1 VATTGIYDLDKNLIT
16 SGFLDGNASVTVGI
30 TNQTNPTALRKISTN
45 EELGTDEFVV
55 DNIEAKAGAQA
66 SDITFL
72 NGGGQVGFQA
82 SGDLFA
88 ELAVF
93 PDPTGTTFS
102 AALGPVADT
111 KFTLQSDPDRTVVML
126 RWGADAAAS
135 GSGGIALGGAAG
147 TVNFSAGLA
156 GNLFF
161 CVLQQVPCRTPT
173 DDALKAVVKSWRLP
187 AQVRTPD
194 DLAPRTHL
202 LAEVGGSLTA
212 SISATFGHEFNW
224 IRQINDGAIAGD
236 IGLKL
241 ELGLK
246 ATFNLTAQGK
256 YAIVVSRESED
267 AVIRVRIYKLK
278 LNGFDFA
285 LSASAAATP
294 CIPLPDNFTDLVKAT
309 LGLHA
314 QQILSELENPNAIND
329 WINKFGPEYV
339 TELLKKFTGLD
350 LAAAMAKVNDLA
362 TRWKALPSSAASLFV
377 KLAEKDIPDFSE
389 IEQAAQIVA
398 NKDGG
403 GLKALLESRIQDLHL
418 PLLDSPLGQYL
429 EGIAELGPLSLLQN
443 IPDAAQQAAQKAVA
457 FFKGDPIEELLH
469 KIVSEIDG
477 RLGLDAVLAVIQGDP
492 AAVLDKLL
500 FSKLEAFLNRTPT
513 LQDVQ
518 ALQKTI
524 QSLLKKS
531 EDLYGKT
538 VTALNNTYTAT
549 LNSTYQQTTSDTA
562 LIDATFDFGLAANG
576 PGVASALQQLLAGR
590 LDDFLIKPRAGVTLN
605 NGALTHL
612 VKRHSHVDL
621 TLPFLKLE
629 GDWLSNATASFN
641 AIDQNGG
648 RLTTY
653 QLSVT
658 GTQVNRATF
667 TSLWMGRNW
676 RSTAIALS
684 GQLSA
689 KLGFAGTVRMHAETD
704 AEKKRLATST
714 SSIRLEVAS
723 MTLNQLDAGIEP
735 FAVQFLRRAFPD
747 NSAFEKWAATG
758 RLLAQPGNTLV
769 ALDVSL
775 PAAVPLAWL
784 NNTISDKKDAVYK
797 ELSLTLQL
805 LLKRYLK
812 DYYFRD
818 ISRYEN
824 QAPAYL
830 VLLYA
835 AIPPAGAITV
845 GGSSSSV
852 DDGIYWDTDDMNAIR
867 GMANQA
873 RDSESAQGF
882 KAQLAQ
888 AQTRL
893 VAAGRNDLAR
903 FFDPS
908 DGMAESFKEATSDA
922 NLGLLKNSLLFV
934 EGNVI
939 SAARDAALL
948 AATFNALVAANQPVD
963 ALKALAS
970 FGNKIVEAFNHDL
983 SSVFVQDN
991 DALQRLS
998 PLIFAQAA
1006 SVFDPSISTTNY
1018 DSTLNVTV
1026 LKPGVAMPTNFPD
1039 FTVAP
1044 GDILVSLNA
1053 ASFGLEQD

>member
-1 VATTGIYDLDKNLIT
+1 VATKGLYDLDRNLIT
-16 SGFLDGNASVTVGI
+16 SGFLDGNGSVSVGI
-30 TNQTNPTALRKISTN
+30 TNHTNPHALNKITTN
-45 EELGTDEFVV
+45 EELGQDEFIV
-55 DNIEAKAGAQA
+55 DNVEAKAGAQA
-66 SDITFL
+66 SGVTFL
-72 NGGGQVGFQA
+72 NGAGQVGFQA
-82 SGDLFA
+82 SGDLYA

-93 PDPTGTTFS
+93 PDPASKTFS

-111 KFTLQSDPDRTVVML
+111 KFTLSSDPDRTAVML
-126 RWGADAAAS
+126 RWGADAKAS
-135 GSGGIALGGAAG
+135 GSGSVALGGAAG
-147 TVNFSAGLA
+147 SVNFSAGMD

-161 CVLQQVPCRTPT
+161 CVLQQVPRETPT
-173 DDALKAVVKSWRLP
+173 DEALAAVVKNWKLP
-187 AQVRTPD
+187 AHVRTPD

-224 IRQINDGAIAGD
+224 IRQISDGAIAGD

-246 ATFNLTAQGK
+246 ATFDLTAQGK
-256 YAIVVSRESED
+256 YAIVVSRENED

-285 LSASAAATP
+285 LSLSAAATP
-294 CIPLPDNFTDLVKAT
+294 SIPLPDNFTDLVKAT
-309 LGLHA
+309 MGLHA

-329 WINKFGPEYV
+329 WISKFGPEYL

-350 LAAAMAKVNDLA
+350 LTAAMAKVNDLA

-377 KLAEKDIPDFSE
+377 KMAEKDIPDFSD
-389 IEQAAQIVA
+389 IQQAAQMVA
-398 NKDGG
+398 NRDGD
-403 GLKALLESRIQDLHL
+403 GLKTLLEGKIQDLNI
-418 PLLDSPLGQYL
+418 PLLNSPLGQYL
-429 EGIAELGPLSLLQN
+429 EGICESGPLSLLQE
-443 IPDAAQQAAQKAVA
+443 IPDGAQQAAQKAVE
-457 FFKGDPIEELLH
+457 FFKGDPIEELLN
-469 KIVSEIDG
+469 KIVGEIDK
-477 RLGLDAVLAVIQGDP
+477 RLGLDAVLSVVQGDP
-492 AAVLDKLL
+492 ATVLDKLL
-500 FSKLEAFLNRTPT
+500 FSKLETFLNRTPT
-513 LQDVQ
+513 LQDIQ
-518 ALQKTI
+518 TLQKTI
-524 QSLLKKS
+524 KSLLDKS
-531 EDLYGKT
+531 EDLYSKT

-549 LNSTYQQTTSDTA
+549 LNSTYQQTTTDTA
-562 LIDATFDFGLAANG
+562 LIDASFDFSLPGNA
-576 PGVASALQQLLAGR
+576 PGVAKALQGLLAGH
-590 LDDFLIKPRAGVTLN
+590 LDDFLMSPRAGVTLN
-605 NGALTHL
+605 NGALTHQ

-629 GDWLSNATASFN
+629 GDWLSNATTSFN

-653 QLSVT
+653 QLNVT
-658 GTQVNRATF
+658 GTQAKKNTF
-667 TSLWMGRNW
+667 TSLWTGRNW

-689 KLGFAGTVRMHAETD
+689 TLTSVGSLRIHAETD
-704 AEKKRLATST
+704 EEKKRLASST
-714 SSIRLEVAS
+714 SSIRLEVSNLTRA
-723 MTLNQLDAGIEP
+723 QLDAGIEP

-747 NSAFEKWAATG
+747 NAAFEKWAATG
-758 RLLAQPGNTLV
+758 RLLVQPGNTLV
-769 ALDVSL
+769 SLDVTL
-775 PAAVPLAWL
+775 PAAVLLAWL
-784 NNTISDKKDAVYK
+784 NNRIADKKDAVYK
-797 ELSLTLQL
+797 KLSLMLQM
-805 LLKRYLK
+805 LLKRYLR

-824 QAPAYL
+824 KATAYL

-835 AIPPAGAITV
+835 AIAPAGAIV
-845 GGSSSSV
+845 VDGHPSSV
-852 DDGIYWDTDDMNAIR
+852 DDGIYWDTDDLNAVR
-867 GMANQA
+867 GMANRA
-873 RDSESAQGF
+873 RDSESPQGF

-888 AQTRL
+888 VHAQL

-922 NLGLLKNSLLFV
+922 NLGLLKSSLLFV

-939 SAARDAALL
+939 SAARDAALI
-948 AATFNALVAANQPVD
+948 AATFNSQVAANQPVE
-963 ALKALAS
+963 ALKSLAS

-998 PLIFAQAA
+998 PLIFAQAS
-1006 SVFDPSISTTNY
+1006 SVLDSSISTANY

-1026 LKPGVAMPTNFPD
+1026 LKPGVRMPTDFPD
-1039 FTVAP
+1039 FTVVST
-1044 GDILVSLNA
+1044 DILVSLNA
-1053 ASFGLEQD
+1053 ASFGL

>member
-1 VATTGIYDLDKNLIT
+1 VATKGLYDLDKNLIT
-16 SGFLDGNASVTVGI
+16 SGFLDGNGSVSVGI
-30 TNQTNPTALRKISTN
+30 TNQTNPRALQKIISN
-45 EELGTDEFVV
+45 EELGPDEFIV
-55 DNIEAKAGAQA
+55 DNVEAKAGAQA
-66 SDITFL
+66 SGITFL
-72 NGGGQVGFQA
+72 SGGGQVGFQA
-82 SGDLFA
+82 SGDLYA

-93 PDPTGTTFS
+93 PDPASKTFS

-111 KFTLQSDPDRTVVML
+111 KFTLPSNPDRTVVML
-126 RWGADAAAS
+126 RWGADAKAS
-135 GSGGIALGGAAG
+135 GSGSIALGGAAG
-147 TVNFSAGLA
+147 SVDFSAGLE
-156 GNLFF
+156 GDLFF
-161 CVLQQVPCRTPT
+161 CVLRQVPRKTPT
-173 DDALKAVVKSWRLP
+173 DEALAAVVKSWKLP
-187 AQVRTPD
+187 VHVRTPD

-212 SISATFGHEFNW
+212 SISAMFGHEFNW

-246 ATFNLTAQGK
+246 ATFDLTAQGK

-267 AVIRVRIYKLK
+267 AVIRARIYKLK

-285 LSASAAATP
+285 LSVSASATP

-329 WINKFGPEYV
+329 WISKFGPEYV
-339 TELLKKFTGLD
+339 TDLLKKFTGLD
-350 LAAAMAKVNDLA
+350 LAAAMAKVNNLA

-377 KLAEKDIPDFSE
+377 KMAEKDIPDFSD
-389 IEQAAQIVA
+389 IQQAAQIVA
-398 NKDGG
+398 DKDRS
-403 GLKALLESRIQDLHL
+403 GLKALLEGKIQDLNV

-429 EGIAELGPLSLLQN
+429 EGITESGPLSLLQD
-443 IPDAAQQAAQKAVA
+443 IPDAAQQAAQKAVD
-457 FFKGDPIEELLH
+457 FFKGDPIEGLLN
-469 KIVSEIDG
+469 KIVGDIDN
-477 RLGLDAVLAVIQGDP
+477 RLGLDAVLSVVQGDP
-492 AAVLDKLL
+492 ATVLDKLL
-500 FSKLEAFLNRTPT
+500 FSKLEAFLNHTPT
-513 LQDVQ
+513 LQDIQ
-518 ALQKTI
+518 TLQKTI
-524 QSLLKKS
+524 QSLLNKS

-538 VTALNNTYTAT
+538 VTALNNTYAAT
-549 LNSTYQQTTSDTA
+549 LNSTYQQTTTDTA
-562 LIDATFDFGLAANG
+562 LIDATFDFGLPANA
-576 PGVASALQQLLAGR
+576 PGVALALQQLVAGH
-590 LDDFLIKPRAGVTLN
+590 LDDFLKRPRAGVTLN
-605 NGALTHL
+605 HGALTHQ

-653 QLSVT
+653 QLNVT
-658 GTQVNRATF
+658 GTQVNKSTF
-667 TSLWMGRNW
+667 TSLWTGRNW
-676 RSTAIALS
+676 RSTAIGLS
-684 GQLSA
+684 GQLSG
-689 KLGFAGTVRMHAETD
+689 KFASAGSLRMHAETD

-714 SSIRLEVAS
+714 SSIRLEVS
-723 MTLNQLDAGIEP
+723 NLTLSQLDAGIEP

-747 NSAFEKWAATG
+747 NAAFEKWAATG
-758 RLLAQPGNTLV
+758 RLLAQPGNTFV
-769 ALDVSL
+769 SLDVTL
-775 PAAVPLAWL
+775 PAEVPLAWL
-784 NNTISDKKDAVYK
+784 NNTISDKKNAVYK
-797 ELSLTLQL
+797 NLSLTLQT
-805 LLKRYLK
+805 LLKRYLR

-824 QAPAYL
+824 KATAYL

-835 AIPPAGAITV
+835 SIQPAGAIV
-845 GGSSSSV
+845 VNGHPSSV
-852 DDGIYWDTDDMNAIR
+852 DDGIYWDTDDVNAVR

-873 RDSESAQGF
+873 RDSESPQGF
-882 KAQLAQ
+882 KAQLAEAQ
-888 AQTRL
+888 ARL

-939 SAARDAALL
+939 SAARDAALI
-948 AATFNALVAANQPVD
+948 AATFNARVAANQPVE
-963 ALKALAS
+963 ALKALTS

-998 PLIFAQAA
+998 PLIFAQAS
-1006 SVFDPSISTTNY
+1006 SVLDPSISIANF

-1026 LKPGVAMPTNFPD
+1026 LKPGVAMPADFPD

-1053 ASFGLEQD
+1053 ASFGL